1 MSNVQTLSRFLQ
13 SLPLFRGK
21 RRIGRLIMKM
31 SGVSSKNDI
40 VVNTK
45 AGEFYL
51 PNLKD
56 MISIDLF
63 MNGFYEKGLVEMLKK
78 NIPANGV
85 LIDVGANIGSISIPL
100 SKMRPDV
107 SIVAVEAS
115 PWIYNV
121 LKRNI

>member
-1 MSNVQTLSRFLQ
+1 MDKVQLLSRFLQ
-13 SLPLFRGK
+13 SLPEFRGK
-21 RRIGRLIMKM
+21 RRIGKAIMKLSGIM
-31 SGVSSKNDI
+31 SKSGI
-40 VVNTK
+40 VVNTG

-63 MNGFYEKGLVEMLKK
+63 MNGFYEKGLVEMLRK

-100 SKMRPDV
+100 
-107 SIVAVEAS
+107 
-115 PWIYNV
+115 
-121 LKRNI
+121 